1 MTLNPRILCT
11 SAVVLSLASAPL
23 VSRAE
28 MTLSG
33 LNDRQAANVMAL
45 APLASTDCDS
55 ARWRVERLFR
65 DADQEIINALR
76 ALGYYAPQIN

>member
-1 MTLNPRILCT
+1 
-11 SAVVLSLASAPL
+11 
-23 VSRAE
+23 

-76 ALGYYAPQIN
+76 ALGYYAPQINKTLSWSDSCWQAEFVIDPGLTVH